1 MGSLVDL
8 FYRRRLFLLV
18 LKFLLIVLIAPIGVQ
33 AQKVHA
39 EMAQGSHAMQ
49 AETPDHASQEDAAYS
64 EYMHR
69 LNGVIVF
76 LLGVLAMLERRWI
89 KASAFLRW
97 GWPVLFLLSGVY
109 LMVHSDQDA
118 WPIGK
123 MGLVESMRDPMIFQ
137 HKIAASILLLL
148 GLSEILLRTSWKLP
162 VLGWAFPILAVSAG
176 ILLFFHAHTG
186 HHVPKIYA
194 QHLLMGATALAI
206 GVTSGFAK
214 KFKPIEPLWPLMI
227 LLLGLELLLYT
238 E

>member
-1 MGSLVDL
+1 MERPFDL
-8 FYRRRLFLLV
+8 FCRRQRFLLAFE
-18 LKFLLIVLIAPIGVQ
+18 FLLIVQIALLAIQ
-33 AQKVHA
+33 AREVHA

-49 AETPDHASQEDAAYS
+49 ADSPGHGSLEDIAYS

-69 LNGVIVF
+69 LNGVFVF
-76 LLGVLAMLERRWI
+76 LLGVLAILERRWI

-97 GWPVLFLLSGVY
+97 GWPTLFLLSGVY
-109 LMVHSDQDA
+109 LMIHSDQDA

-123 MGLVESMRDPMIFQ
+123 MGFNESIRDPMIFQ

-148 GLSEILLRTSWKLP
+148 GLSEFLLRTAWKIPALGWVFP
-162 VLGWAFPILAVSAG
+162 VLAASAG

-214 KFKPIEPLWPLMI
+214 KFKSVEPLWPLMI